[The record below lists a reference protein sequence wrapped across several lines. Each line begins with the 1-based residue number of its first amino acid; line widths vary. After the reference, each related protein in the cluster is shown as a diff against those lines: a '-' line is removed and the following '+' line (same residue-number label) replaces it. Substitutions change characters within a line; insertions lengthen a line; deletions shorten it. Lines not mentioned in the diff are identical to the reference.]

1 MISFQN
7 FSFRYEESKDFTLRG
22 IDMTVQTG
30 EFVLLTGR
38 SGCGK
43 TTLIRSL
50 NGLIPHFY
58 PGEIQGDLVMDGR
71 SLLEMKPSQ
80 LAGQV
85 GTVFQDPRSQFFMT
99 DTTRELAF
107 GCENMGLPREETI
120 DRIAKAAKDLE
131 LTDYLNRSIFALSS
145 GEKQQIAVGSV
156 YALSPKVY
164 IFDEPSANLD
174 YAATKR
180 LAEIMGKL
188 KRDGYTIFVV
198 EHRFYYLR
206 DLIDRV
212 FLIQNG
218 KIEQEFT
225 REQFCSLPE
234 ETRISYGLRTAYP
247 ERDAEHYQEKER
259 RPMGKHLL
267 SVQGLSFA
275 YPKEQ
280 EVFRN
285 VSFEAH
291 AGDVIGILG
300 HNGAGKTTL
309 LSILTGL
316 LKQRNGEI
324 TFDGRKL
331 TPRQRRAL
339 SYLVMQDTDY
349 QLFASSVEE
358 ELSLGIQEDCKE
370 KVDAALEALEL
381 SEYREQHPAA
391 LSGGQKQRVTI
402 GAAIVKDSPVIYFDE
417 PTSGLDY
424 DSMVRVSRLIE
435 QLSASG
441 VIVFVVS
448 HDFEFIVRTCTEV
461 VQLDDQGAVQNHR
474 LTPEIL
480 KALSEQYFH

>member
-58 PGEIQGDLVMDGR
+58 PGEIQGDLVMDGH
-71 SLLEMKPSQ
+71 SLLEMKPAQ

-107 GCENMGLPREETI
+107 GCENVGLPREETI

-188 KRDGYTIFVV
+188 KRNGYTIFVV

-259 RPMGKHLL
+259 RPMGEHLL
-267 SVQGLSFA
+267 RVQGLSFA

-309 LSILTGL
+309 LSILTG
-316 LKQRNGEI
+316 
-324 TFDGRKL
+324 
-331 TPRQRRAL
+331 
-339 SYLVMQDTDY
+339 
-349 QLFASSVEE
+349 
-358 ELSLGIQEDCKE
+358 
-370 KVDAALEALEL
+370 
-381 SEYREQHPAA
+381 
-391 LSGGQKQRVTI
+391 
-402 GAAIVKDSPVIYFDE
+402 IY
-417 PTSGLDY
+417 T
-424 DSMVRVSRLIE
+424 
-435 QLSASG
+435 
-441 VIVFVVS
+441 
-448 HDFEFIVRTCTEV
+448 
-461 VQLDDQGAVQNHR
+461 
-474 LTPEIL
+474 
-480 KALSEQYFH
+480 